1 MACPC
6 LANFTYTLSTLGDV
20 SDLFRTSWIA
30 LTNLINNYKS
40 GSINWDQLQAGLSEI
55 YTATWDVLPSE
66 EIVMLRIAVAEYL
79 ESNNIAAKVT
89 RNKAREYATKFSLNF
104 DTLQTRVRQE
114 LASLNTTT
122 TTSTT
127 TIPASTTLTTVS
139 TSSGIYWVLGLS
151 IGAVGLFFL
160 INYLSKRNKK

>member
-40 GSINWDQLQAGLSEI
+40 GAINWDQLQAGLSEI

-79 ESNNIAAKVT
+79 ESNNIAATVT
-89 RNKAREYATKFSLNF
+89 RTKAREYATKWGLNF

-114 LASLNTTT
+114 IASLNTGTK
-122 TTSTT
+122 

-139 TSSGIYWVLGLS
+139 TSTGIYWVIGLS
-151 IGAVGLFFL
+151 LGAVGLYFL
-160 INYLSKRNKK
+160 VNYLSKRNKK

>member
-6 LANFTYTLSTLGDV
+6 LAKLEGLGAV

-40 GSINWDQLQAGLSEI
+40 GSINWDQLQSGLSEI

-66 EIVMLRIAVAEYL
+66 EIVMIRIAVAEYL
-79 ESNNIAAKVT
+79 EANNIAAIVT
-89 RNKAREYATKFSLNF
+89 RRKAQEFATKWSLDFN
-104 DTLQTRVRQE
+104 TLQTRVRQE
-114 LASLNTTT
+114 IANLNTGTTMSTTT
-122 TTSTT
+122 T
-127 TIPASTTLTTVS
+127 PASTTLTTVS

-160 INYLSKRNKK
+160 INYLSKRNKKS